1 LESVALGFGNR
12 CLSLLES
19 VALTVGKRCLRLLES
34 VALAVGKR
42 CLRLVES
49 VALSLLESVAPGALA
64 EFGRSDDMLQDLR
77 KI

>member
-1 LESVALGFGNR
+1 MESVALGFGIR

-19 VALTVGKRCLRLLES
+19 VALAHGKRCRRLL
-34 VALAVGKR
+34 
-42 CLRLVES
+42 ES

-64 EFGRSDDMLQDLR
+64 EFARSDDRLQDLR